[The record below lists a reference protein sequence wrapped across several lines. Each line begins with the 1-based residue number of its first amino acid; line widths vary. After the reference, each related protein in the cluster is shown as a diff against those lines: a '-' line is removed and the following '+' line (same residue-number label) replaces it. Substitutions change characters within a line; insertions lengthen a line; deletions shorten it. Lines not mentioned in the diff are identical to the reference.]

1 MFVFPIAS
9 FPNFIAASVVLQD
22 STSAKVPSAA
32 AVSCASEKRSMEVED
47 PRDFSQKW
55 RSSGFFLWIS
65 MSLYCFFMELYGF
78 RWVFFWEWIYMS
90 LYGWYGWLFNGF
102 ISVYMDVWWF
112 FLRIFIWIYRGL
124 LVDVYMTMI
133 IRNSMSRIIY
143 WMAGSPSN
151 IFRKLG
157 FDNQKLE
164 EKNTISPTKEPFV
177 GYHGS
182 ITWI

>member
-1 MFVFPIAS
+1 MVDMVDCLMDLS
-9 FPNFIAASVVLQD
+9 RFIWMVD
-22 STSAKVPSAA
+22 
-32 AVSCASEKRSMEVED
+32 
-47 PRDFSQKW
+47 
-55 RSSGFFLWIS
+55 G
-65 MSLYCFFMELYGF
+65 
-78 RWVFFWEWIYMS
+78 
-90 LYGWYGWLFNGF
+90 
-102 ISVYMDVWWF
+102 F

-164 EKNTISPTKEPFV
+164 EKNTISQTKKQFV

>member
-1 MFVFPIAS
+1 
-9 FPNFIAASVVLQD
+9 
-22 STSAKVPSAA
+22 
-32 AVSCASEKRSMEVED
+32 METGD
-47 PRDFSQKW
+47 PRDFSSKMTIF
-55 RSSGFFLWIS
+55 RIFSMDFYEFIMVFSWIS
-65 MSLYCFFMELYGF
+65 MDFYGF
-78 RWVFFWEWIYMS
+78 KWFFWEWIYMS

-102 ISVYMDVWWF
+102 ISVYMDGWWF

-164 EKNTISPTKEPFV
+164 EKNTISQTKKQFV